1 MPEAG
6 AVGRAEVLVGEAHSA
21 RRLGSGRVEVFAT
34 PMMIALMEQA
44 AVNAV
49 ASTLPPGQETVGTR
63 LEVRHLAATPLGM
76 RVTARAELVKVDGRT
91 LTFAVSAADEKE
103 PIGEGVHERV
113 IVDRTRFEARAAA
126 KRDA

>member
-1 MPEAG
+1 MPEPG
-6 AVGRAEVLVGEAHSA
+6 AVGRAEILVEDAHSA
-21 RRLGSGRVEVFAT
+21 RRVGSGRVEVFAT

-49 ASTLPPGQETVGTR
+49 APTLPPGQETVGTR

-76 RVTARAELVKVDGRT
+76 RVTARAELIKVDGRR
-91 LTFAVSAADEKE
+91 LTFAISAADEKE
-103 PIGEGVHERV
+103 PIEGVHERV

-126 KRDA
+126 KRSA